1 MSVNFPLK
9 TDYQDDILDLT
20 QNSQRC
26 FEEIINTDGSKS
38 FRDVTAYEREGNNY
52 GSSVINVQNEA
63 INELHDSS
71 TQMGETI
78 NELHDNLTASDDL
91 TFKFTKSGSQYGYLN
106 ASGTFVPFK
115 NPTGTLSI
123 TANGTYNVTDYASAS
138 VNVNVTKNPYH
149 SRFVYGINNLDMTRV
164 ANRCYYLIAGS
175 NQLAIGYIDINGS
188 FTWLRSI
195 GSGTDSVYSVS
206 VGAVGGNINFNS
218 KGYNHFMTIIEV
230 LAG

>member
-63 INELHDSS
+63 INELHD
-71 TQMGETI
+71 
-78 NELHDNLTASDDL
+78 NLTASDDL

-123 TANGTYNVTDYASAS
+123 TANGTYDVTDYASA
-138 VNVNVTKNPYH
+138 NVAVPKTPYH
-149 SRFVYGINNLDMTRV
+149 SRFVYGIDNLDMTRV